1 MRIDHLEEFVALA
14 RFLSFTETASKL
26 NVSQPTLSKHINS
39 LERELK
45 VPLFSRKGSSV
56 ALTKAG
62 KLVLPHAFEILEA
75 RKQMAIAAKR
85 GASMLTPHLTIG
97 GNVGLKTVL
106 ERITLMANRFAQEYG
121 VDIIEMN
128 DIEADPRTSID
139 LNCDPAPDF
148 LFLYIDETDEVE
160 EGTEVQQL
168 ARVPLAVVVNKNH
181 RLARRESIVLDDL
194 KSETFVKLEGN
205 YVSGSWRFI
214 ESACLEAGFTP
225 TCRHVYFPRVTDF
238 LRITFNLRNDI
249 LVLTTDY
256 IEQYS
261 TFISNDC
268 VAVPIDDPRA
278 FMPLAMLY
286 SMSNSNPL
294 IDEALEVLL
303 GDDESEA

>member
-1 MRIDHLEEFVALA
+1 MDI
-14 RFLSFTETASKL
+14 TEL
-26 NVSQPTLSKHINS
+26 NVSDP
-39 LERELK
+39 
-45 VPLFSRKGSSV
+45 
-56 ALTKAG
+56 A
-62 KLVLPHAFEILEA
+62 
-75 RKQMAIAAKR
+75 
-85 GASMLTPHLTIG
+85 
-97 GNVGLKTVL
+97 
-106 ERITLMANRFAQEYG
+106 
-121 VDIIEMN
+121 
-128 DIEADPRTSID
+128 PRTSIIRS
-139 LNCDPAPDF
+139 CAPAPDF

-168 ARVPLAVVVNKNH
+168 ARVPLAAVVNKNH
-181 RLARRESIVLDDL
+181 RLARRERIVLDDL
-194 KSETFVKLEGN
+194 KSETFIKLEGN

-225 TCRHVYFPRVTDF
+225 TCHHVYFPRVTDF

-268 VAVPIDDPRA
+268 IAVPIDDPRA

-294 IDEALEVLL
+294 IDEALEILL
-303 GDDESEA
+303 SDNESKA